1 MATTTNTTTNTT
13 QNSTGATPL
22 NGVTQPASGSTQ
34 PVSGTSPSNTVNVP
48 LSNTSPLP
56 PMEYIG
62 TSEVTPIVQ
71 LDKISGTAHNYSV
84 VCSDNLF
91 NGNVVE
97 IGAITSVNNNQAYP
111 LYDDGEVFGASQV
124 SATSDLIGLVANT
137 DVPPVEYI
145 PNDRRYIEAGKVARV
160 YVLSLGDVITV
171 TNSAIAGITPTVGTY
186 IVPNGYNLT
195 VATSKPSTGLVLKCV
210 GSDMINSYGA
220 SVLMV
225 VQA

>member
-1 MATTTNTTTNTT
+1 MATASNTTTNTT
-13 QNSTGATPL
+13 QSSIGATTSTGSAQPTSTGA
-22 NGVTQPASGSTQ
+22 ST
-34 PVSGTSPSNTVNVP
+34 SNTAPNVP
-48 LSNTSPLP
+48 LSNTQPLP
-56 PMEYIG
+56 PMQYIG

-71 LDKISGTAHNYSV
+71 LDKISTSAHNYSV
-84 VCSDNLF
+84 VCNDNLF

-97 IGAITSVNNNQAYP
+97 IGSITSVGNNQQYP
-111 LYDDGEVFGASQV
+111 LYDDGEVFEANQVTAS
-124 SATSDLIGLVANT
+124 SDLIGLVANT

-186 IVPNGYNLT
+186 IVPNGYDLT
-195 VATSKPSTGLVLKCV
+195 VASSKPSTGLVLKCV
-210 GSDMINSYGA
+210 GADTINSYKA
-220 SVLMV
+220 SVLVV